1 MLRIIFK
8 KFCSLKYLF
17 NDLKLFKDTTLQMS
31 CKKDKVSSL
40 NRSQG
45 IHEDINSAKKDV
57 VERFLS
63 ILWKK
68 EVEFNFSTK

>member
-1 MLRIIFK
+1 MKLTFK

-17 NDLKLFKDTTLQMS
+17 NNLRFFIDTSLQMS
-31 CKKDKVSSL
+31 CNKEKQNYLEASHGLHKDIKT
-40 NRSQG
+40 
-45 IHEDINSAKKDV
+45 EKKDV

-68 EVEFNFSTK
+68 EVDFKFSTK